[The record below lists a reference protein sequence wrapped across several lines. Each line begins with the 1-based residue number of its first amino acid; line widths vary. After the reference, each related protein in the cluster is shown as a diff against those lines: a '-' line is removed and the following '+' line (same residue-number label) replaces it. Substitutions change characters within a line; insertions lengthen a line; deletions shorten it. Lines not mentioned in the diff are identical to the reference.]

1 MPRLFLPNIA
11 AGVIPKDVSYPSLDI
26 QAVVPARVSISSR
39 TRCEK
44 ADALSSIPYSS
55 SFRHSPS
62 CGNRSELSPFI
73 TIFMFCDAKIRRKN
87 GTTNHSNQNLVKE
100 RLCYF
105 LFSFVYSIGR
115 IIDSMN
121 WISSSVRPYFAG
133 NAETGTCFAQ
143 SISPKKI
150 EWLREIYL
158 NKDGKNEGV
167 GKTRRQYRYTAL
179 FGSADC

>member
-55 SFRHSPS
+55 SFRH
-62 CGNRSELSPFI
+62 
-73 TIFMFCDAKIRRKN
+73 
-87 GTTNHSNQNLVKE
+87 
-100 RLCYF
+100 
-105 LFSFVYSIGR
+105 
-115 IIDSMN
+115 
-121 WISSSVRPYFAG
+121 PYFAG